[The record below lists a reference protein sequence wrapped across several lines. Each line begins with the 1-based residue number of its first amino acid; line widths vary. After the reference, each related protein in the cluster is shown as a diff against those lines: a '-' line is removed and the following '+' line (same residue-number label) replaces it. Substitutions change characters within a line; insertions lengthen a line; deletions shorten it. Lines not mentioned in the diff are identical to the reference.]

1 MKILNTIT
9 AITIAMLIS
18 APAMAF
24 GDSEANASAETSS
37 SASQGNAQSINTTNH
52 GSDLG
57 DAVPAVVAP
66 SLTTTLSET
75 CMGSTS
81 MGVAGAGF
89 GVSFGSTWKDDACVR
104 RLDSRELRSFGVG
117 LAPND
122 AILFHFAA
130 KERMCADPKIRAA
143 FERVYMMTDRR
154 DALCQTTSDGHA
166 KAAAQREADRA
177 AGLEVNDGI
186 YYVEDQRSKH
196 QVRLDR
202 KAAQEDKWND
212 K

>member
-1 MKILNTIT
+1 MKIFTIIT
-9 AITIAMLIS
+9 ALTLAMLLS
-18 APAMAF
+18 APAMA
-24 GDSEANASAETSS
+24 GNSNAEANATTSS
-37 SASQGNAQSINTTNH
+37 SSQQGNSQGITTTNH
-52 GSDLG
+52 GSDLS

-89 GVSFGSTWKDDACVR
+89 GVSFGSTWKDEACVR
-104 RLDSRELRSFGVG
+104 RLDSRELRSFGSG

-143 FERVYMMTDRR
+143 
-154 DALCQTTSDGHA
+154 ALRLADEDGY
-166 KAAAQREADRA
+166 AAPRQEAA
-177 AGLEVNDGI
+177 
-186 YYVEDQRSKH
+186 
-196 QVRLDR
+196 
-202 KAAQEDKWND
+202 
-212 K
+212 